1 MTKITPTDF
10 RHVRETTLSDF
21 VPANPAAELIGSQ
34 KFDHTAVPETT
45 FEDLMPPENINVPDG
60 AQELPADDAAMEAN
74 LDPDVPL
81 EQGGPVI
88 DPLTVPET
96 TFEDLFRP
104 PAELPAPPDLPEPPA
119 REATV
124 PPIDESVTPTA
135 PAMPIVAAELS
146 PAENAI
152 AVNFLEQLRPGDR
165 LKMRNPNEESVKT
178 VQSFVLYDPATRLVT
193 VDVGGMNHRIEVHEF
208 YRTFDTEISK
218 PDADFRSELEEG
230 LDEIAAAEDVPKVN
244 DIHSDEAQLE
254 AAENEELE
262 SYQFH
267 DKNGGVDS
275 DNSSVLT
282 IYKDQAWKRGDSP
295 SEKIS
300 AIRISANNGKLAIA
314 FGNNPAEEKTTQ
326 EWKDDFAGW
335 QLISVGVN
343 NSEVA
348 PLKEIVENSAPAQT
362 TQGLKDR
369 FRQINPSEAAGQQY
383 ADGTPNEHQE
393 YNRGRVVAENI
404 PKLPEVSVDG
414 SEAVAVPDAAE
425 AEREKE
431 VVKVEDEIDKVVE
444 QVPAVAAEVVVE
456 ENGEA
461 DDTDDGKATG
471 KENLPKNAQD
481 AFDQLA
487 GGSQVN
493 MPVDLARQAE
503 EIRFTTGEEQ
513 PEDKG

>member
-1 MTKITPTDF
+1 MTKTTPTDF

-34 KFDHTAVPETT
+34 KLDHTAVPETT
-45 FEDLMPPENINVPDG
+45 FEDLMQPETINVPDV
-60 AQELPADDAAMEAN
+60 APELPADDVAMEAN
-74 LDPDVPL
+74 RGSAVTL

-96 TFEDLFRP
+96 TFEDLFRSPAEP
-104 PAELPAPPDLPEPPA
+104 PASPDLPEPPA

-124 PPIDESVTPTA
+124 PPIAEPAVPAVPAA
-135 PAMPIVAAELS
+135 PIATAELS

-208 YRTFDTEISK
+208 YRTFDTERSR
-218 PDADFRSELEEG
+218 PDAELKSELEEG
-230 LDEIAAAEDVPKVN
+230 LDEIAAAEDAVKVN

-267 DKNGGVDS
+267 DKNGGVGS
-275 DNSSVLT
+275 DNSSDLT

-295 SEKIS
+295 LEKIS
-300 AIRISANNGKLAIA
+300 AIRLSADNGKLAIA

-348 PLKEIVENSAPAQT
+348 PLKEIVENSVPAQT

-369 FRQINPSEAAGQQY
+369 FRQINPAEAAGQQY
-383 ADGTPNEHQE
+383 ADGVPNEHQE
-393 YNRGRVVAENI
+393 YSRGRVVAENI
-404 PKLPEVSVDG
+404 PNLPEVPVDG
-414 SEAVAVPDAAE
+414 TEAVEVKDAAE
-425 AEREKE
+425 TEREKE

-444 QVPAVAAEVVVE
+444 TVPAVAAEVVVE

-487 GGSQVN
+487 SGSQVN

-503 EIRFTTGEEQ
+503 EIRF
-513 PEDKG
+513 KGDSSEKQDF